1 LGRGSENIRIAP
13 KRAQKLNPLFLV
25 NGFVIGFSIAAPVGP
40 IGLLCI
46 QRTLARGR
54 LSGFVT
60 GLGAATA
67 DAVYASM
74 GAFGLAFVAT
84 FLVQEQ
90 FWLRLIGGAFLIF
103 LGVRIALRKAVE
115 TAGPAEK
122 NQRLA
127 SDYGTTVALTL
138 TNPSTIISFA
148 AIFAGLGLANQKG
161 DYSGAAIL
169 VAGVFAGSTAWWLVL
184 SSVVSA
190 VRHRLSPSRM
200 RLVNLLSGA
209 LIVAFGVVVAVSLFL

>member
-1 LGRGSENIRIAP
+1 M
-13 KRAQKLNPLFLV
+13 NPLFLV
-25 NGFVIGFSIAAPVGP
+25 NGIVIGFSIAAPIGP

-67 DAVYASM
+67 DAIYASM
-74 GAFGLAFVAT
+74 GAFGLAFVAN
-84 FLVQEQ
+84 FLVSEQ
-90 FWLRLIGGAFLIF
+90 VWLRLVGGAFLIF

-115 TAGPAEK
+115 KSSPADK

-127 SDYGTTVALTL
+127 NDYGTTVVLTL
-138 TNPSTIISFA
+138 TNPTTIISFA

-161 DYSGAAIL
+161 DYVGAAAL
-169 VAGVFAGSTAWWLVL
+169 VSGVFVGSTIWWLVL
-184 SSVVSA
+184 SSAVNT
-190 VRHRLSPSRM
+190 VRHKLSPSRM
-200 RLVNLLSGA
+200 RLVNLLSGG
-209 LIVAFGVVVAVSLFL
+209 LIVVYGAFVMASLVI